1 MTKKDKKVQKSSMKT
16 ELAARRANFWER
28 NEASDGIL
36 LKETIKKYLISI
48 FRFILLF
55 GMCFMIIQPILNKI
69 AVSFM
74 SERDLY
80 DTTIIL
86 IPKHFTLANWKI
98 ASILLNYKQTLFN
111 TIWVSLLVSVIEVTM
126 CSIVGY
132 GFSRFQFPLKRFWFF
147 CVILIIVIPPQTIQT
162 SLFLS
167 FRYFKFFGKTINL
180 RGNMLPY
187 LMMCLTCQGLK
198 NGLYIF
204 MIRQFFM
211 GFPFEL
217 EEAAYVDGCGPLK
230 TFIRI
235 MVPGA
240 KPIITSCFL
249 FSFVWQW
256 TDGFYS
262 NMFLGK
268 IKLLAGNLGNVVEK
282 LGGYLAQ
289 LNGGSAIVPTG
300 YANAILST
308 ATLMSIFPVI
318 ILYIFCQRM
327 FVESLAST
335 GVKM

>member
-1 MTKKDKKVQKSSMKT
+1 MTKKDKKQIAPASNAVPKST
-16 ELAARRANFWER
+16 FWER

-36 LKETIKKYLISI
+36 LKETIKKYAISI
-48 FRFILLF
+48 FRGILLF
-55 GMCFMIIQPILNKI
+55 GMCFMIIQPILNKF

-86 IPKHFTLANWKI
+86 VPKHFSIANWKI
-98 ASILLNYKQTLFN
+98 ASILLSYKTTLFN
-111 TIWVSLLVSVIEVTM
+111 TVWVSVVVSLIQVAV
-126 CSIVGY
+126 CSVVGY
-132 GFSRFQFPLKRFWFF
+132 GFSRFNFPLKRFWFF
-147 CVILIIVIPPQTIQT
+147 CVILIIVIPPQTIST
-162 SLFLS
+162 SLFLH
-167 FRYFKFFGKTINL
+167 FRYFNFFGKTINM

-187 LMMCLTCQGLK
+187 VLLCLTGQGLK
-198 NGLYIF
+198 NGLYIY

-217 EEAAYVDGCGPLK
+217 EEAAYVDGCGPLS
-230 TFIRI
+230 TFVRI

-256 TDGFYS
+256 TDTFYS
-262 NMFLGK
+262 NLFLGK
-268 IKLLAGNLGNVVEK
+268 VQLLSINLSAVVDK
-282 LGGYLAQ
+282 FAIYLTA
-289 LNGGSAIVPTG
+289 LNGGASTVAPMG
-300 YANAILST
+300 FANAVLST
-308 ATLMSIFPVI
+308 AMIMAVIPVV
-318 ILYIFCQRM
+318 ILYVFCQRM

>member
-1 MTKKDKKVQKSSMKT
+1 MTKKNKT
-16 ELAARRANFWER
+16 LNQSRFWAR

-36 LKETIKKYLISI
+36 LKETIKKYAISI
-48 FRFILLF
+48 FRAILLF

-69 AVSFM
+69 SVSLM
-74 SERDLY
+74 SEADLY
-80 DTTIIL
+80 DSTIVL
-86 IPKHFTLANWKI
+86 VPKHFTLANWK
-98 ASILLNYKQTLFN
+98 LVNYLMNYKVTLFN
-111 TIWVSLLVSVIEVTM
+111 TIWVSFLVSLIEVTM

-132 GFSRFQFPLKRFWFF
+132 GFSRFHFPLKRFWFF
-147 CVILIIVIPPQTIQT
+147 CVILVIVIPPQTIST
-162 SLFLS
+162 SLFLH
-167 FRYFKFFGKTINL
+167 FRYFNLFGKTVNL

-187 LMMCLTCQGLK
+187 IMMCLTCQGLK
-198 NGLYIF
+198 NGLYIY

-256 TDGFYS
+256 TDGFYAS
-262 NMFLGK
+262 LFLGK
-268 IKLLAGNLGNVVEK
+268 IQLLSISLSNVVEK
-282 LGGYLAQ
+282 LGAYLTKMY
-289 LNGGSAIVPTG
+289 GGSTLVSVG
-300 YANAILST
+300 YSNAILST
-308 ATLMSIFPVI
+308 ATLLAIFPVI

>member
-1 MTKKDKKVQKSSMKT
+1 MTKKNKT
-16 ELAARRANFWER
+16 LNQSGFWAR

-36 LKETIKKYLISI
+36 LKETIKKYAISI
-48 FRFILLF
+48 FRAILLF

-69 AVSFM
+69 SVSLM
-74 SERDLY
+74 SEADLY
-80 DTTIIL
+80 DSTIVL
-86 IPKHFTLANWKI
+86 VPKHFTLANWK
-98 ASILLNYKQTLFN
+98 LVNYLMNYKVTLFN
-111 TIWVSLLVSVIEVTM
+111 TIWVSFLVSLIEVAM

-132 GFSRFQFPLKRFWFF
+132 GFSRFNFPLKRFWFF
-147 CVILIIVIPPQTIQT
+147 CVILVIVIPPQTIST
-162 SLFLS
+162 SLFLH
-167 FRYFKFFGKTINL
+167 FRYFNLFGKTVNL

-187 LMMCLTCQGLK
+187 IMMCLTCQGLK
-198 NGLYIF
+198 NGLYIY

-230 TFIRI
+230 TFVRI

-256 TDGFYS
+256 TDGFYAS
-262 NMFLGK
+262 LFLGK
-268 IKLLAGNLGNVVEK
+268 IQLLSISLSNVVEK
-282 LGGYLAQ
+282 LGAYLTKMY
-289 LNGGSAIVPTG
+289 GGSTLVSVG
-300 YANAILST
+300 YSNAILST
-308 ATLMSIFPVI
+308 ATLLAIFPVI

>member
-1 MTKKDKKVQKSSMKT
+1 MTKKNKT
-16 ELAARRANFWER
+16 LNQSGFWAR

-36 LKETIKKYLISI
+36 LKETIKKYAISI
-48 FRFILLF
+48 FRAILLF

-69 AVSFM
+69 SVSLM
-74 SERDLY
+74 SEADLY
-80 DTTIIL
+80 DSTIVL
-86 IPKHFTLANWKI
+86 VPKHFTLANWK
-98 ASILLNYKQTLFN
+98 LVNYLMNYKVTLFN
-111 TIWVSLLVSVIEVTM
+111 TIWVSLLVSLIEVAM

-132 GFSRFQFPLKRFWFF
+132 GFSRFHFPLKRFWFF
-147 CVILIIVIPPQTIQT
+147 CVILVIVIPPQTIST
-162 SLFLS
+162 SLFLH
-167 FRYFKFFGKTINL
+167 FRYFNLFGKTVNL

-187 LMMCLTCQGLK
+187 IMMCLTCQGLK
-198 NGLYIF
+198 NGLYIY

-230 TFIRI
+230 TFVRI
-235 MVPGA
+235 MIPGA

-256 TDGFYS
+256 TDGFYAS
-262 NMFLGK
+262 LFLGK
-268 IKLLAGNLGNVVEK
+268 IQLLSISLSNVVEK
-282 LGGYLAQ
+282 LGAYLTKIY
-289 LNGGSAIVPTG
+289 GGSTLVSVG
-300 YANAILST
+300 YSNAILST
-308 ATLMSIFPVI
+308 ATLLAIFPVI

>member
-1 MTKKDKKVQKSSMKT
+1 MIKKNNS
-16 ELAARRANFWER
+16 FWER

-36 LKETIKKYLISI
+36 LKETIKKHALSI
-48 FRFILLF
+48 FRGILLF

-69 AVSFM
+69 SVSFM

-86 IPKHFTLANWKI
+86 IPKHFTLANWKMCNV
-98 ASILLNYKQTLFN
+98 LLEYKTALLN
-111 TIWVSLLVSVIEVTM
+111 TIWVSLLVSVIEVCM
-126 CSIVGY
+126 CSLVGY
-132 GFSRFQFPLKRFWFF
+132 GFSRFKFPLKKFWFF
-147 CVILIIVIPPQTIQT
+147 CVILIIVIPPQTIST
-162 SLFLS
+162 SLFLN
-167 FRYFKFFGKTINL
+167 FRYFKFFGKTFNL

-187 LMMCLTCQGLK
+187 LMMCFTCQGLK

-204 MIRQFFM
+204 MIRQYFM

-217 EEAAYVDGCGPLK
+217 EEAAYVDGCGPFR
-230 TFIRI
+230 TFVQI

-262 NMFLGK
+262 NLFLGK
-268 IKLLAGNLGNVVEK
+268 IRLLAGNLSNIVEK
-282 LGGYLAQ
+282 LGGYLAR
-289 LNGGSAIVPTG
+289 LNGGSSIVSIA
-300 YANAILST
+300 YSNAILST

>member
-1 MTKKDKKVQKSSMKT
+1 MTKQNKT
-16 ELAARRANFWER
+16 INHSNFWER
-28 NEASDGIL
+28 NEASDGVL
-36 LKETIKKYLISI
+36 LKETIKKYAISI
-48 FRFILLF
+48 FRAILLF

-69 AVSFM
+69 SVSLM
-74 SERDLY
+74 SEADLY
-80 DTTIIL
+80 DSTIVL
-86 IPKHFTLANWKI
+86 VPKHFTLANWK
-98 ASILLNYKQTLFN
+98 LVNYLMNYKTTLFN
-111 TIWVSLLVSVIEVTM
+111 TIWVSLLVSLIEVAM

-132 GFSRFQFPLKRFWFF
+132 GFSRFNFPLKRFWFF
-147 CVILIIVIPPQTIQT
+147 CVILVIVIPPQTIST
-162 SLFLS
+162 SLFLH
-167 FRYFKFFGKTINL
+167 FRYFNLFGKTVNL

-187 LMMCLTCQGLK
+187 IMMCFTCQGLK
-198 NGLYIF
+198 NGLYIY

-230 TFIRI
+230 TFVRI

-262 NMFLGK
+262 SLFLGK
-268 IKLLAGNLGNVVEK
+268 IQLLSISLSNVVEK
-282 LGGYLAQ
+282 LGAYLTK
-289 LNGGSAIVPTG
+289 LYGGSTLVSVG
-300 YANAILST
+300 YSNAILST
-308 ATLMSIFPVI
+308 ATLLAIFPVI
-318 ILYIFCQRM
+318 ILYVFCQRM

>member
-1 MTKKDKKVQKSSMKT
+1 MTKKS
-16 ELAARRANFWER
+16 NFWER

-36 LKETIKKYLISI
+36 LKETIKKYALSI
-48 FRFILLF
+48 FRGILLF

-69 AVSFM
+69 SISVM
-74 SERDLY
+74 SEKDLY
-80 DTTIIL
+80 DTTIVL
-86 IPKHFTLANWKI
+86 IPKHFTLANWKL
-98 ASILLNYKQTLFN
+98 ANILLSYKKTLFN
-111 TIWVSLLVSVIEVTM
+111 TIWVSLLVSAIEVCM
-126 CSIVGY
+126 CSVVGY
-132 GFSRFQFPLKRFWFF
+132 GFSRFHFPLKKLWFF
-147 CVILIIVIPPQTIQT
+147 CVILVIVIPPQTIST
-162 SLFLS
+162 SLFLH
-167 FRYFKFFGKTINL
+167 FRYFNLFGKTINL

-187 LMMCLTCQGLK
+187 LMMCFTCQGLK

-230 TFIRI
+230 TFVRI

-262 NMFLGK
+262 SLFLGK
-268 IKLLAGNLGNVVEK
+268 IQLLALNLSNVVEK
-282 LGGYLAQ
+282 LGAYLTK
-289 LNGGSAIVPTG
+289 LNGGSTLIPVG
-300 YANAILST
+300 YSNAILST
-308 ATLMSIFPVI
+308 ATLLAIFPVI
-318 ILYIFCQRM
+318 ILYVFCQRL

>member
-1 MTKKDKKVQKSSMKT
+1 MTKKN
-16 ELAARRANFWER
+16 NFWER

-36 LKETIKKYLISI
+36 LKETIKKYSLAV
-48 FRFILLF
+48 FRAILLF

-69 AVSFM
+69 SVSLM
-74 SERDLY
+74 TEADLY
-80 DTTIIL
+80 DSTIVL
-86 IPKHFTLANWKI
+86 VPKHFTLANWK
-98 ASILLNYKQTLFN
+98 LVNYLMNYKVTLFN
-111 TIWVSLLVSVIEVTM
+111 TIWVSLLVSLIEVAM

-132 GFSRFQFPLKRFWFF
+132 GFSRFNFPLKRFWFF
-147 CVILIIVIPPQTIQT
+147 CVILVIVIPPQTIST
-162 SLFLS
+162 SLFLH
-167 FRYFKFFGKTINL
+167 FRYFKIFGTTVNL

-187 LMMCLTCQGLK
+187 IMMCFTCQGLK
-198 NGLYIF
+198 NGLYIY

-230 TFIRI
+230 TFVRI

-256 TDGFYS
+256 TDGFYAS
-262 NMFLGK
+262 LFLGK
-268 IKLLAGNLGNVVEK
+268 IQLLSISLSNVVEK
-282 LGGYLAQ
+282 LGAYLTK
-289 LNGGSAIVPTG
+289 LYGGSTLVSVG
-300 YANAILST
+300 YSNAILST
-308 ATLMSIFPVI
+308 ATLLAIFPVI

>member
-1 MTKKDKKVQKSSMKT
+1 MNKKDKKERK
-16 ELAARRANFWER
+16 LAAKMNNFWER

-36 LKETIKKYLISI
+36 LKETLKKQAFSV
-48 FRFILLF
+48 FRAILLF

-69 AVSFM
+69 SISVM
-74 SERDLY
+74 SEKDLY
-80 DTTIIL
+80 DSTIVL

-98 ASILLNYKQTLFN
+98 ASTLLYYKKTLFN
-111 TIWVSLLVSVIEVTM
+111 TIWVSILVSIIQVCM

-132 GFSRFQFPLKRFWFF
+132 GFSRFNFPLKRFWFF
-147 CVILIIVIPPQTIQT
+147 CVILVIVIPPQTIST
-162 SLFLS
+162 SLFLH

-187 LMMCLTCQGLK
+187 LMMCFTSQGLK

-204 MIRQFFM
+204 MIRQYFM

-230 TFIRI
+230 TFVRI
-235 MVPGA
+235 MIPGA
-240 KPIITSCFL
+240 KPILTSCFL

-256 TDGFYS
+256 TDSFYS

-268 IKLLAGNLGNVVEK
+268 IQLLSVNLASVAER
-282 LGGYLAQ
+282 LGRYLAQ
-289 LNGGSAIVPTG
+289 INGGSTIVPVGYSNAIV
-300 YANAILST
+300 ST
-308 ATLMSIFPVI
+308 AMLMSIAPVI
-318 ILYIFCQRM
+318 LLYIFCQRM

>member
-1 MTKKDKKVQKSSMKT
+1 MTKKNKT
-16 ELAARRANFWER
+16 LNQSGFWAR

-36 LKETIKKYLISI
+36 LKETIKKYAISI
-48 FRFILLF
+48 FRAILLF

-69 AVSFM
+69 SVSLM
-74 SERDLY
+74 SEADLY
-80 DTTIIL
+80 DSTIVL
-86 IPKHFTLANWKI
+86 VPKHFTLANWK
-98 ASILLNYKQTLFN
+98 LVNYLMNYKVTLFN
-111 TIWVSLLVSVIEVTM
+111 TIWVSFLVSLIEVTM

-132 GFSRFQFPLKRFWFF
+132 GFSRFHFPLKRFWFF
-147 CVILIIVIPPQTIQT
+147 CVILVIVIPPQTIST
-162 SLFLS
+162 SLFLH
-167 FRYFKFFGKTINL
+167 FRYFNLFGKTVNL

-187 LMMCLTCQGLK
+187 IMMCLTCQGLK
-198 NGLYIF
+198 NGLYIY

-256 TDGFYS
+256 TDGFYAS
-262 NMFLGK
+262 LFLGK
-268 IKLLAGNLGNVVEK
+268 IQLLSISLSNVVEK
-282 LGGYLAQ
+282 LGAYLTKMY
-289 LNGGSAIVPTG
+289 GGSTLVSVG
-300 YANAILST
+300 YSNAILST
-308 ATLMSIFPVI
+308 ATLLAIFPVI

>member
-1 MTKKDKKVQKSSMKT
+1 MTKKDKAKKNVNAVETRS
-16 ELAARRANFWER
+16 FWER
-28 NEASDGIL
+28 NEASNGIL
-36 LKETIKKYLISI
+36 LNETIKKYALSI
-48 FRFILLF
+48 FRGILLF

-69 AVSFM
+69 ALSFM
-74 SERDLY
+74 AERDLY

-86 IPKHFTLANWKI
+86 VPKHFSVSNWKI
-98 ASILLNYKQTLFN
+98 AMNLLNYKTTLFN
-111 TIWVSLLVSVIEVTM
+111 TLWVSILVSVIEVAM
-126 CSIVGY
+126 CSVVGY

-147 CVILIIVIPPQTIQT
+147 CVILVIVIPPQTIST
-162 SLFLS
+162 SLFLH
-167 FRYFKFFGKTINL
+167 FRYFKLFGATLNL
-180 RGNMLPY
+180 RGSMIPY
-187 LMMCLTCQGLK
+187 IMMCLGCMGLK

-217 EEAAYVDGCGPLK
+217 EEAAYVDGCGPLA
-230 TFIRI
+230 TFFKI

-256 TDGFYS
+256 TDSFYS
-262 NMFLGK
+262 NLFLGK
-268 IKLLAGNLGNVVEK
+268 IQLLSIQLTTVIDKFGI
-282 LGGYLAQ
+282 YLSN
-289 LNGGSAIVPTG
+289 LNGGTVIAPVG

-308 ATLMSIFPVI
+308 AMILGIFPVI
-318 ILYIFCQRM
+318 ILYVFCQRL